1 MCVWYFFPREL
12 SFGRGSTAPVG
23 GGSFP
28 TITPREP
35 WDGKDGEVSR
45 SRGFLPSL
53 CISGK
58 EVPIRQCSYCPAW
71 GISSMLLTWLA
82 FTLEKECSTKIT
94 I

>member
-58 EVPIRQCSYCPAW
+58 EDSDPTVLPGALAACSSP
-71 GISSMLLTWLA
+71 GWLS
-82 FTLEKECSTKIT
+82 L
-94 I
+94 